1 MTSLEAAILDR
12 NSEYLGVSTLQLMEN
27 AGRSVA
33 DEIVA
38 RFGAGSSVVIYAGAG
53 RNGGDG
59 MVAARHLA
67 GRGLRVSFKLVGS

>member
-1 MTSLEAAILDR
+1 MGASNLVSQDMSLSSSEIAILDS
-12 NSEYLGVSTLQLMEN
+12 NSEYLGVSTIQLMEN

-33 DEIVA
+33 DEVEA
-38 RFGAGSSVVIYAGAG
+38 RFGRGASITVYGGTG

-67 GRGLRVSFKLVGS
+67 